1 MSRSTPKSQ
10 PAKTHPATAAPTLP
24 PLLKWLGGKRWLIP
38 ELAALYTGHRHRR
51 LVEPFCGGLAVALGL
66 RPREALLNDANP
78 HLINFY
84 NWVQRGLKIGL
95 EMANDAPTYYHH
107 RERFNQL
114 IARGDVCSRE
124 AASLFYYL
132 NRTGFNGLCRFN
144 RKGAFN
150 VPFGRYR
157 GIHYADSFEGHQR
170 VFAPWHFTSADF
182 GYLPLHADDFLYAD
196 PPYDAAFT
204 QYGADGFSWDDQVR
218 LTEWLL
224 RHPGPVVLSNHD
236 TDRVRSLYQDLGF
249 RIMLLHAPRRISANG
264 DRTPAR
270 ELLALRNVERH
281 Q

>member
-1 MSRSTPKSQ
+1 MSRSTPKPRPSE
-10 PAKTHPATAAPTLP
+10 AHPTAAAPSLP
-24 PLLKWLGGKRWLIP
+24 PLLKWLGGKRWLVP
-38 ELAALYTGHRHRR
+38 DLAALYTGHRQRR

-66 RPREALLNDANP
+66 RPERALLNDANP
-78 HLINFY
+78 HLIKFY
-84 NWVQRGLKIGL
+84 TWIQRGLDITL
-95 EMANDAPTYYHH
+95 DMANDASTYYRH

-114 IARGDVCSRE
+114 IARGDVLSRE

-157 GIHYADSFEGHQR
+157 GIRYADSFEGHR
-170 VFAPWHFTSADF
+170 REFTPWRFTSTDF
-182 GYLPLHADDFLYAD
+182 GYLPLHVDDFIYAD

-204 QYGADGFSWDDQVR
+204 QYGAEGFSWDDHVR
-218 LTEWLL
+218 LAQWLV

-236 TDRVRSLYQDLGF
+236 TDRVRRLYQELGF
-249 RIMLLHAPRRISANG
+249 RIVLLHAPRRISANG

-270 ELLALRNVERH
+270 ELLALRNVERRG
-281 Q
+281 

>member
-1 MSRSTPKSQ
+1 MSRSTPKPRPTENR
-10 PAKTHPATAAPTLP
+10 PAAAAPTLS
-24 PLLKWLGGKRWLIP
+24 PLLKWLGGKRWLVP
-38 ELAALYTGHRHRR
+38 DLAALYAGHRHRR

-84 NWVQRGLKIGL
+84 TWVQRGLDITL
-95 EMANDAPTYYHH
+95 DLANDAAIYYRH
-107 RERFNQL
+107 REHFNAL
-114 IARGDVCSRE
+114 ISLGDAESAE

-157 GIHYADSFEGHQR
+157 NVRYADSFEDHR
-170 VFAPWHFTSADF
+170 RELTSWSFTSFDF
-182 GYLPLHADDFLYAD
+182 GCLPLRADDFIYAD

-204 QYGADGFSWDDQVR
+204 QYGAKGFSWGDHVR
-218 LTEWLL
+218 LAHWLVQ
-224 RHPGPVVLSNHD
+224 HPGPVLLSNHD
-236 TDRVRSLYQDLGF
+236 TDRVRTLYQDLGF
-249 RIMLLHAPRRISANG
+249 RIVLLHAPRRISANG

-270 ELLALRNVERH
+270 ELLALKNVEWRG
-281 Q
+281 